1 MKNPIVNIEMKS
13 GKNIKI
19 ELYPEVA
26 PNTVNSFIYLIR
38 KNFFDNMAF
47 CRVVNGR
54 LIQSGDPN
62 MPGPDRT
69 DATPGYIING
79 EFNKEDYKNPLSFKK
94 GVVGMAMAAYE
105 YTPNASAG
113 SFFIMV
119 KDEEKLDAIVPAF
132 GKVIEGM
139 DVVLEI
145 SESKT
150 NTEFGYDA
158 PDNLE
163 YFEKLT
169 VDTFG
174 VEYPEPERIK
184 ESL

>member
-1 MKNPIVNIEMKS
+1 MKNPIVTIDMKS
-13 GKNIKI
+13 GKKIKI

-26 PNTVNSFIYLIR
+26 PNTVNSFISLIR
-38 KNFFDNMAF
+38 QNFFDNMAF

-62 MPGPDRT
+62 MDGPERT

-105 YTPNASAG
+105 YTPNACAG
-113 SFFIMV
+113 SFFIMTR
-119 KDEEKLDAIVPAF
+119 DEPKLDAIVPAF

-139 DVVLEI
+139 DIVNEI
-145 SESKT
+145 CKSKT

-169 VDTFG
+169 VNTFG
-174 VEYPEPERIK
+174 SDYPEPQKIL
-184 ESL
+184 ES